1 MVLEMCYKASH
12 NMLSRQGRE
21 SSANRRLLEKQ
32 ERIESIADNIK
43 RSEEDPQ
50 KLDEQ
55 LQELQEMV
63 SWKYSKKGNK
73 GLSFQTKVCQRKCS
87 FIFYSPNSAQLSF
100 AALSAGDRPGP
111 LRAHVPRQASPRLR
125 PDRRHRPRPG
135 HVPGALRASNVTTA
149 AHVLYGSSLYN
160 FCDNR
165 KLSV

>member
-63 SWKYSKKGNK
+63 S
-73 GLSFQTKVCQRKCS
+73 
-87 FIFYSPNSAQLSF
+87 
-100 AALSAGDRPGP
+100 
-111 LRAHVPRQASPRLR
+111 
-125 PDRRHRPRPG
+125 
-135 HVPGALRASNVTTA
+135 
-149 AHVLYGSSLYN
+149 
-160 FCDNR
+160 
-165 KLSV
+165 